1 MALVTPEIQRQV
13 QGLTTIRPE
22 QKAVKSGSA
31 LAGALTRTQGSEQA
45 RAVGLQTRG
54 QQMSR
59 GLRDTKRNL
68 STAKQDVTGAN
79 IVGGVDVGLAG
90 LSARDRVGMA
100 ERQKKRKQEEQVGFQ
115 SIMDFINTQPE
126 RTREIMTQFG
136 LI

>member
-115 SIMDFINTQPE
+115 AIIDFIIKNPE
-126 RTREIMTQFG
+126 QTEVLMRKHGM
-136 LI
+136 L